1 MAYVGKGFLWFCFAI
16 VVVVHYFD
24 HTEPTTVLNPSQ
36 LLNKYLLYRG
46 ISERMG

>member
-1 MAYVGKGFLWFCFAI
+1 MAYAGQGFPWFRFAV

-24 HTEPTTVLNPSQ
+24 HTEPRTVLNPAQ
-36 LLNKYLLYRG
+36 LLNKYVLYRG